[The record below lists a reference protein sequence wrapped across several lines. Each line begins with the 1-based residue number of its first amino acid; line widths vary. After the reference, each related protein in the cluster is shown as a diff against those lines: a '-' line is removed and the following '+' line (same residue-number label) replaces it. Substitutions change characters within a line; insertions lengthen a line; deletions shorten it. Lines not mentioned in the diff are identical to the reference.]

1 MDPVIKNM
9 VRVGII
15 SSVNPDTCTARVAF
29 KDKAATVSY
38 DLPILVRGSFQVK
51 DYWLPDPGEQVL
63 CTFLPSGN
71 AQGFILGSLYSKTDT
86 PPVVDANKRHISF
99 PDGTTLEYDRATH
112 TLKVDATGPINIITV
127 QDVTITADNVLSIT
141 APKGITISATDRDG
155 AGVQINGRLTSESW

>member
-1 MDPVIKNM
+1 MDPILKNLL
-9 VRVGII
+9 RVGIV
-15 SSVNPDTCTARVAF
+15 SSVSPENCTARVAF
-29 KDKAATVSY
+29 KDKASTVSY

-63 CTFLPSGN
+63 CLFLPSGN
-71 AQGFILGSLYSKTDT
+71 AQGFILGSLYSKTDV
-86 PPVVDANKRHISF
+86 PPVADANKRHISF

-112 TLKVDATGPINIITV
+112 TLKVDATGPINIVTA

-141 APKGITISATDRDG
+141 APKGITISATDGDG